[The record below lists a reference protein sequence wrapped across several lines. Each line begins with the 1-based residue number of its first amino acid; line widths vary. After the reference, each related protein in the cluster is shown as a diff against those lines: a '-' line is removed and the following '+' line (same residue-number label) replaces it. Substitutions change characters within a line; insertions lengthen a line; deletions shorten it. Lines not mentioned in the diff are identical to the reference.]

1 MDAQRLVDAF
11 GCSPPAEAP
20 AIPRAIVRAIV
31 GRTVDA
37 LLPRLQG
44 EAARALRDPLSALR
58 ECPGIAWQPE
68 LGIAQALSAA
78 DPVAA
83 AIQLLAAAPGTDVDV
98 DPGVGLSAASALY
111 FDGWVARLPEGTR
124 ARLSGDRLLFGERGE
139 TIAFAR
145 GRDGWQPVGAAC
157 AGQDVSRSTSATFRH
172 IVGSRHQGSS
182 DMFPAL
188 LEAGATHAAGTGVG
202 DDAGGSIAALADAL
216 RRLDALPE
224 GDVQWLRQV
233 THSVWFSAGS
243 AAVASSSPRYPG
255 VVALRRGAGWDAYAE
270 AIASSV
276 AQQKLHQLLL
286 VSALVDGE
294 AEEIHYVPAS
304 RTYTTTRRALAAAY
318 EHAQVARLLRAAA
331 DVAPGAMAE
340 PLRRRALRRGLR
352 LEAECASPLDGSK
365 ALGRLGAALWQDI
378 GRTCADARM

>member
-11 GCSPPAEAP
+11 GCSPSAEAP
-20 AIPRAIVRAIV
+20 AIPGAIVRAIV

-44 EAARALRDPLSALR
+44 DAARALQGPLSALR
-58 ECPGIAWQPE
+58 GSPGIAWQPE
-68 LGIAQALSAA
+68 LGIAQALSAT

-83 AIQLLAAAPGTDVDV
+83 AIQLLVAAPNADVDI
-98 DPGVGLSAASALY
+98 DAGVVFSAAPALY
-111 FDGWVARLPEGTR
+111 LDGWVARLREGTR
-124 ARLSGDRLLFGERGE
+124 ARLSGDHRLVGESGE
-139 TIAFAR
+139 TVAFAR

-157 AGQDVSRSTSATFRH
+157 AGQDVSLSTSATFRH
-172 IVGSRHQGSS
+172 IVGSQHQGSS

-188 LEAGATHAAGTGVG
+188 LEARATHAIDTGDG
-202 DDAGGSIAALADAL
+202 DDGDGSMQALADAL

-224 GDVQWLRQV
+224 GEVQWLRQV

-255 VVALRRGAGWDAYAE
+255 VVALRRGAGWDACLE

-286 VSALVDGE
+286 VSALVDAE

-331 DVAPGAMAE
+331 DAAPGAMAE

-352 LEAECASPLDGSK
+352 LEAECASPLDGSR

-378 GRTCADARM
+378 GKTCAEVRM